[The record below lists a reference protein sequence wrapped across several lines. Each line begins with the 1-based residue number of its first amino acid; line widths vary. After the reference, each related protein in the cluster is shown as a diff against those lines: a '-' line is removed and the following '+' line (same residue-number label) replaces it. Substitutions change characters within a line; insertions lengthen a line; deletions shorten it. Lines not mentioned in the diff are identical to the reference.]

1 MSSSCS
7 PAASDLVARCQAS
20 ADEEGLVG
28 NNRTGVFV
36 ADEQREAMDGLVA
49 GLALKHD
56 NYVERCW
63 PCRHG
68 DLRSA
73 NARRRFYRERRLKPH
88 AFLDGWSNHALYLLA
103 NSPRYGRTTRA
114 RSRLCCPKCRGR
126 WITSPSTARP
136 NCRMIIRVL
145 TGP

>member
-7 PAASDLVARCQAS
+7 PSCLPTLLLRVRLPRMRR
-20 ADEEGLVG
+20 GLVG

-63 PCRHG
+63 RAVTATYDRQTPEG
-68 DLRSA
+68 DFTGKGGSSHM
-73 NARRRFYRERRLKPH
+73 RFWM
-88 AFLDGWSNHALYLLA
+88 AWSNHALYLLA
-103 NSPRYGRTTRA
+103 NSPRYGPHYQGA
-114 RSRLCCPKCRGR
+114 IQALLPKCRGR

-136 NCRMIIRVL
+136 NCRMIIES
-145 TGP
+145 